1 MIGGYQAHVQ
11 TGHRDKNGTQ
21 DQTPQ
26 GPPEHF
32 GEQPYWRL
40 HFSPRG
46 LLAALEWL
54 GFLHQHQ
61 FLTQIQHDQVPAPP
75 IEN

>member
-46 LLAALEWL
+46 LLAGGVRMA
-54 GFLHQHQ
+54 GFSSSTSILDANPTRSSTRAFH
-61 FLTQIQHDQVPAPP
+61 
-75 IEN
+75 